1 MGTAA
6 TILPMLVRAMVMLR
20 LLAYLLLVA
29 YLILV
34 MICVILT
41 AIGAVG
47 PMFVPLSMIL
57 AMILAII
64 GSENNLIF
72 MGLALM
78 PVKIDRTLHG
88 KGRDLAVRA
97 TLDAANIGLVRELA
111 LGIKLLSHATPQ
123 AYTQ

>member
-47 PMFVPLSMIL
+47 PMFVPLSMIWL
-57 AMILAII
+57 
-64 GSENNLIF
+64 
-72 MGLALM
+72 
-78 PVKIDRTLHG
+78 
-88 KGRDLAVRA
+88 
-97 TLDAANIGLVRELA
+97 
-111 LGIKLLSHATPQ
+111 
-123 AYTQ
+123 